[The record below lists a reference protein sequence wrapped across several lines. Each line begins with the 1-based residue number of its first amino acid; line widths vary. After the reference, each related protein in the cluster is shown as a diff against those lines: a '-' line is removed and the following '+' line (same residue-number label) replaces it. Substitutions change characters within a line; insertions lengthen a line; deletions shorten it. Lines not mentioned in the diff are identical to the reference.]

1 MSPERLPPL
10 HSSDEVERKVEE
22 SSEILARS
30 VRLASEYEELLG
42 RAKRL
47 LAEQRALVRKFRR
60 ERRTR
65 R

>member
-1 MSPERLPPL
+1 MGSERFAPL
-10 HSSDEVERKVEE
+10 HSADEVERKVEE

-47 LAEQRALVRKFRR
+47 LAEQKALVRKFRR
-60 ERRTR
+60 ERRAR